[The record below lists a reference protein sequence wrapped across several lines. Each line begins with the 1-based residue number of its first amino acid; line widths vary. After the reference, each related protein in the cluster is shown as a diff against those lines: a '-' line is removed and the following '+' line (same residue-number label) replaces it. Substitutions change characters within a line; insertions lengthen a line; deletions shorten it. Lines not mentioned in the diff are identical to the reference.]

1 MASSLDISKIKLK
14 ENGNSY
20 YSTFQIKDNVSRT
33 QKMDKINPN
42 GSGYFKMNAGDK
54 APGANSISLGYRNN
68 ATGNCA
74 AAIGSQ
80 NLAAGD
86 FSFAAGIGTKTIS
99 AYQFVLGEY
108 NEPLDLDILE
118 IGNGSND
125 TARSNLL
132 RITKDGNFYIAG
144 DILYGGTKDTQS
156 PISLTSKLKDIESK
170 IVQNEYTLPV
180 ATRSSLGGV
189 KIGSNIDLD
198 KDGTISVTFPDSSL
212 YELPP
217 ADKETLGGVIIGDNI
232 EVDEN
237 GKISVIFPSIPEEY
251 TLPTASATTLGG
263 IKVAVAA
270 GFRVDS
276 DGVLN
281 FAVNKMDQNNP
292 QGSGYIKMNTSGNA
306 GLYSVSLGNNN
317 KAEGENSIALGK
329 NNISSKSNSISLG
342 IENTSGGEN
351 SIIIGSQSKVN
362 ANNSFS
368 IGINST
374 VNGTE
379 SFTIGKD
386 LESNYDGQFVIGKY
400 NENKEE
406 NYFELG
412 IGSISNRKNALAI
425 TTEGKAYFL
434 NDILV
439 KNADDTYTNIAAAA
453 RDYINNP
460 YKLPVASSTT
470 LGGIKVGNNL
480 EIDED
485 GVLSATIKPVLDNI
499 ECTGYFSHN
508 RVNTTTIGKNSFASN
523 SSALAYKST
532 AFGENT
538 IAGVEKTA
546 TREIYNEETQSYETE
561 EYTFIDGR
569 ASFSEGYNTIA
580 GGIYSHAA
588 GNNTIANDA
597 YQFVIGSY
605 NNNNENN
612 LFEVGNGADENNRSN
627 AFSIGRDGNVSIA
640 GELTANGQKIAP
652 TVEIETQQ
660 EYDNLLLEDKMK
672 DIIYLIK
679 ENNKLYYKDK
689 NYGGGGSAEDIKIL
703 TRTDDFIPTEIENT
717 YSGWIED
724 QEGAKI
730 SPNTLLE
737 SVQDKDG
744 NNLEYILNNL
754 EAKNIIYDDKTT
766 LFNTTNV
773 QNAIEIVDAR
783 AKNHSLIAPAFVPG
797 QIYNIGDY
805 VTYNNKLYKSKV
817 NTQASVYKLPIV
829 DASGSGNGQYY
840 YSHGAS
846 SETYTKYT
854 SDDAYGGYF
863 KNTIFIC
870 SKTSGGVTLR
880 RGWDGMKYYAYQDT
894 FVYNGEIWYAIL
906 FNVGYPN
913 VATNYPF
920 KRITEL
926 ENFDIDVSKNIP
938 TQELVTTF
946 LDLATGNSF
955 DTTAWEEVTVI
966 SEIKDEAKEILYDDT
981 KSQLGVNNVQ
991 SAIEY
996 LVENGGSSVTVD
1008 KELNENSDNP
1018 IANSTV
1024 TKLFKNS
1031 FYNSENSSVISDVNI
1046 SGGSNNYSTEE
1057 HKIGTW
1063 IDGSDIY
1070 EKTYCPVVSGVL
1082 EEDFSNKEII
1092 ESSGYMNYTNNN
1104 KISIGNPWGCIYKSS
1119 ANKLIIESY
1128 NASFDFTYQYNHVTV
1143 RYIYRKE

>member
-42 GSGYFKMNAGDK
+42 GSGYFKLNAGDK

-156 PISLTSKLKDIESK
+156 PISLTSKLEDIESK
-170 IVQNEYTLPV
+170 IVQNEYTLPM

-232 EVDEN
+232 EVDKN
-237 GKISVIFPSIPEEY
+237 GKISVIFPNIPEEY
-251 TLPTASATTLGG
+251 ILPTASATTLGG

-329 NNISSKSNSISLG
+329 NNTSSKSNSISLG
-342 IENTSGGEN
+342 TENTSGGEN
-351 SIIIGSQSKVN
+351 SIIIGSQSEIN

-374 VNGTE
+374 ISGTE

-546 TREIYNEETQSYETE
+546 TREVYNEETQSYETE

-569 ASFSEGYNTIA
+569 ASFAEGCNTVA

-597 YQFVIGSY
+597 YQFAIGSY
-605 NNNNENN
+605 NNNSEQN
-612 LFEVGNGADENNRSN
+612 LFEIGNGADDNNRSN
-627 AFSIGRDGNVSIA
+627 AFAVDRIGNAYIKSDLYINEKSIYSPASADSFGMIKVGNNLEITEEGILNALAEGSNE
-640 GELTANGQKIAP
+640 ELTEDEYLLLSEEEKLKNTVYFITDKNKIYYKNVEYGSGNGSTSNIKCISKQDYDALEKKEEDILYIVIEYSSEKQYLVKDGEIFYDGQKVLNSGTGTFLIEEVDNKKYLTMEWSSSFSNNGMSIEWDSSLLNIYDGSFFHVELSP
-652 TVEIETQQ
+652 QSTFNTSLMWMGPNGFWTVINNSTTDVKKNFSSGTYS
-660 EYDNLLLEDKMK
+660 YDLNLSDMPDESVKKLGIGTNNNCKLWIDN
-672 DIIYLIK
+672 IYVGI
-679 ENNKLYYKDK
+679 NNKPSKISYYLNNVLIGD
-689 NYGGGGSAEDIKIL
+689 GGGGS
-703 TRTDDFIPTEIENT
+703 
-717 YSGWIED
+717 
-724 QEGAKI
+724 
-730 SPNTLLE
+730 
-737 SVQDKDG
+737 V
-744 NNLEYILNNL
+744 
-754 EAKNIIYDDKTT
+754 
-766 LFNTTNV
+766 V
-773 QNAIEIVDAR
+773 VD
-783 AKNHSLIAPAFVPG
+783 
-797 QIYNIGDY
+797 
-805 VTYNNKLYKSKV
+805 
-817 NTQASVYKLPIV
+817 
-829 DASGSGNGQYY
+829 
-840 YSHGAS
+840 
-846 SETYTKYT
+846 
-854 SDDAYGGYF
+854 
-863 KNTIFIC
+863 
-870 SKTSGGVTLR
+870 
-880 RGWDGMKYYAYQDT
+880 
-894 FVYNGEIWYAIL
+894 
-906 FNVGYPN
+906 
-913 VATNYPF
+913 
-920 KRITEL
+920 TEL
-926 ENFDIDVSKNIP
+926 D
-938 TQELVTTF
+938 
-946 LDLATGNSF
+946 
-955 DTTAWEEVTVI
+955 
-966 SEIKDEAKEILYDDT
+966 
-981 KSQLGVNNVQ
+981 
-991 SAIEY
+991 
-996 LVENGGSSVTVD
+996 
-1008 KELNENSDNP
+1008 ENSNNP

-1024 TKLFKNS
+1024 AKLFKNS
-1031 FYNSENSSVISDVNI
+1031 FYNSKDSTTISDVNI
-1046 SGGSNNYSTEE
+1046 ISSSSSNNYSTEE
-1057 HKIGTW
+1057 HKVGTW

-1070 EKTYCPVVSGVL
+1070 EKTYCPVTSGIL

-1092 ESSGYMNYTNNN
+1092 ESHGYMNYANNN
-1104 KISIGNPWGCIYKSS
+1104 KISVGNPWGCIYKSS
-1119 ANKLIIESY
+1119 ANKLIIEPY